1 MMEKFIA
8 LPLKGNKQTTKGQYS
23 HPLETVP
30 LIYIPC
36 QLTGFF
42 YDYDEN
48 IKLNSL
54 RFCYFNPPHPQ
65 FQLNQTKIK
74 S

>member
-8 LPLKGNKQTTKGQYS
+8 LSLKGNKQTTKGQYS

-36 QLTGFF
+36 QLTGF
-42 YDYDEN
+42 YM
-48 IKLNSL
+48 IMMRILSL
-54 RFCYFNPPHPQ
+54 
-65 FQLNQTKIK
+65 IV
-74 S
+74 